1 MVDLVNLKRKAH
13 YASVYGTCV
22 VLVAKKKKKKKRM
35 LLTALL
41 FGFVTLLFGF
51 VTNIWN
57 AHIERVELRTQRATK
72 PFKTNVLLF
81 ENK

>member
-22 VLVAKKKKKKKRM
+22 VLVAKKKRM

-57 AHIERVELRTQRATK
+57 AHIERAELRTQRATK

>member
-22 VLVAKKKKKKKRM
+22 VLVAKKKKKRM
-35 LLTALL
+35 LLTA
-41 FGFVTLLFGF
+41 LLFGF

-57 AHIERVELRTQRATK
+57 AHIERVELRTQRAAK